1 MQKALLLDSIGSR
14 DVLFK
19 HARLAALARQ
29 AMVAE
34 AELTPK
40 PGLVDQR
47 GPGAHSDMSLDR
59 MRRSAEA
66 IEPFFA
72 EMANIAAIVPLDSFL
87 REELGRI
94 GREAERSMFAATG
107 GVNTHKGAI
116 WLLGLLTAAAS
127 RSGVWKPRALAELA
141 GAIARI
147 PDIARPH
154 LVSHGDIVRE
164 EYGVEGARGE
174 ARANFPH
181 VVNVAVPTLRAA
193 RAAGKSE
200 TASRL
205 YALLSIMAELD
216 DTCVLYRSGFRG
228 GRKVKSCASTV
239 LAAGGP
245 GTKDGDAELRLMDQE
260 LMKERISPGGSAD
273 LLAATLFLDYLD
285 SGEGFLHEDW
295 SVEEVPLG
303 NN

>member
-154 LVSHGDIVRE
+154 LVSHGDIVRGQ
-164 EYGVEGARGE
+164 YGVEGARGE

-181 VVNVAVPTLRAA
+181 VVKVGVPTLRAA

-205 YALLSIMAELD
+205 SALLSVMAELD
-216 DTCVLYRSGFRG
+216 DTCVLYRSGRG
-228 GRKVKSCASTV
+228 GARKVKSCSMAV

-260 LMKERISPGGSAD
+260 LKKERISPGGSAD
-273 LLAATLFLDYLD
+273 LLAATLFLDCLD
-285 SGEGFLHEDW
+285 SGEGFLHEDR
-295 SVEEVPLG
+295 SAEEVPLG